1 MLTVSN
7 LSLSRGPQD
16 LLRDVSFSV
25 NAGCRAALIGPN
37 GSGKS
42 TLLEAIQGRHPV
54 RAGSVSW
61 TPAGLTFGY
70 LDQGGSHTSA
80 ATVAALL
87 GSAASLER
95 QVADAA
101 ARLAE
106 APGDA
111 AAEAAYDAALD
122 RLMAAGDSWSPDEL
136 RRWGLDDLDPGTAV
150 EQLSGGQRLKLGL
163 CLELARAP
171 DFLILDEPTNHL
183 DDAALGVL
191 ADTLLAFRGGVLFV
205 SHDRA
210 FLDQV
215 ATEILAVDARRGT
228 IARYAGNYSAYA
240 AQLAAELERQRSRY
254 VHEQAEIRKMRQD
267 IARTREQARR
277 VERSTTPSQPNVRRL
292 AKKVARKASARE
304 TRLRR
309 FEAAPERAERPA
321 TSWRLKVEF
330 GGAGGSDRVLELT
343 DAALGYAPA
352 APLLEGISVELGG
365 RERVALLGANGS
377 GKTTLLRTLA
387 GALPPLA
394 GAVRRSPSAQVGY
407 LAQEQELLDP
417 TATAVA
423 TIGAAGP
430 AAETEVRSFLHL
442 FLFSGDD
449 ALRPIGEL
457 SYGERARLSLAL
469 LVARGATVLLLDEP
483 LNHLDIDSR
492 ERFEVALDQFAGAV
506 VVVSHDR
513 YFVDRY
519 AATRWQIREQPPGR
533 RRLLVDRGG

>member
-54 RAGSVSW
+54 RAGSVGW
-61 TPAGLTFGY
+61 TPVGLTFGY
-70 LDQGGSHTSA
+70 LDQGGSRTAA

-122 RLMAAGDSWSPDEL
+122 RLMAAGNSWSPDEL
-136 RRWGLDDLDPGTAV
+136 RRWGLDDLDPGTPV
-150 EQLSGGQRLKLGL
+150 DQLSGGQRLKLGL

-228 IARYAGNYSAYA
+228 VTRYAGNYSAYA

-254 VHEQAEIRKMRQD
+254 VHEQAEIRRMRQD

-309 FEAAPERAERPA
+309 FETAPERAERPA

-330 GGAGGSDRVLELT
+330 GGAAGSDRVLELN

-423 TIGAAGP
+423 TIP
-430 AAETEVRSFLHL
+430 ES
-442 FLFSGDD
+442 S
-449 ALRPIGEL
+449 P
-457 SYGERARLSLAL
+457 
-469 LVARGATVLLLDEP
+469 RG
-483 LNHLDIDSR
+483 
-492 ERFEVALDQFAGAV
+492 
-506 VVVSHDR
+506 
-513 YFVDRY
+513 
-519 AATRWQIREQPPGR
+519 
-533 RRLLVDRGG
+533 

>member
-1 MLTVSN
+1 MLTVSD

-16 LLRDVSFSV
+16 LLRDVSFTV
-25 NAGCRAALIGPN
+25 NAGSRAALIGPN

-42 TLLEAIQGRHPV
+42 TLLEAVQGRHPV

-61 TPAGLTFGY
+61 TPGGLTLGY
-70 LDQGGSHTSA
+70 LDQGGNDSSDSS
-80 ATVAALL
+80 VGALL
-87 GSAASLER
+87 GAADTLER
-95 QVADAA
+95 LVADAA

-111 AAEAAYDAALD
+111 AAEAAYGAALD
-122 RLMAAGDSWSPDEL
+122 RLVAADSWSPDAL
-136 RRWGLDDLDPGTAV
+136 RRWGLDDLDPDTPI
-150 EQLSGGQRLKLGL
+150 ERLSGGQRLKLGL
-163 CLELARAP
+163 CRELARAP
-171 DFLILDEPTNHL
+171 HFLILDEPTNHL
-183 DDAALGVL
+183 DDAALDVL
-191 ADTLLAFRGGVLFV
+191 ADTLLEFRGGVLFV

-210 FLDQV
+210 FLDRV

-228 IARYAGNYSAYA
+228 VTRYDGNYSAYA

-254 VHEQAEIRKMRQD
+254 VHEQAEIRRMRRD
-267 IARTREQARR
+267 IARTREQARS

-321 TSWRLKVEF
+321 ASWRLKVEF
-330 GGAGGSDRVLELT
+330 GGAAGSDRVLELT
-343 DAALGYAPA
+343 DAALGYAPG
-352 APLLEGISVELGG
+352 APLLEGVSLELGG

-387 GALPPLA
+387 GALPPLD

-417 TATAVA
+417 ASTAVA

-469 LVARGATVLLLDEP
+469 LVAGGATVLLLDEP
-483 LNHLDIDSR
+483 LNHLDIGSR
-492 ERFEVALDQFAGAV
+492 ERFETALDQFAGAV

-519 AATRWQIREQPPGR
+519 AATRWQIREDSPGR
-533 RRLLVDRGG
+533 RRLLIDRGE